1 MVIRKME
8 IIKEQSSLIRSHLQ
22 GLQPSPDKLEGT
34 DCASSWEERS
44 GQVLRLSCGNTSGMF
59 EGH

>member
-1 MVIRKME
+1 ME